1 MSNSIL
7 NVLAQQLGGDVV
19 NQLSQQLGTDP
30 QSTQTAVNTALP
42 LLLSALGRNTQDPQ
56 GAQSLFNAVTND
68 HNGSILN
75 DVTGFLTSGGN
86 PQAGNGILGHVLGN
100 ARPAVEQGVAQ
111 ASGLD
116 QGAAGQLLTMLAPL
130 VMGGLG
136 QAQQQQGLDVSGL
149 ASLLGGA
156 REHADSQLGGL
167 ASLLD
172 MNHDGSIMDEV
183 LSIGSK
189 VLGGLFGRK

>member
-7 NVLAQQLGGDVV
+7 NVLAQQLGGSTI

-30 QSTQTAVNTALP
+30 QSTQTAVNAALP
-42 LLLSALGRNTQDPQ
+42 LLLSALGRNTENPQ

-68 HNGSILN
+68 HDGSILN
-75 DVTGFLTSGGN
+75 DVAGFLMSGGN
-86 PQAGNGILGHVLGN
+86 PQTGNGILGHVLGS
-100 ARPAVEQGVAQ
+100 ARPNVEQGISQV
-111 ASGLD
+111 SGLN
-116 QGAAGQLLTMLAPL
+116 QSTTSQLLTMLAPL

-136 QAQQQQGLDVSGL
+136 QVQQQQGLDASGL

-156 REHADSQLGGL
+156 RENANSQLGGL

-189 VLGGLFGRK
+189 VLGGLFGRQ

>member
-1 MSNSIL
+1 MDSSIL
-7 NVLAQQLGGDVV
+7 NLLTQQLGGSAI

-30 QSTQTAVNTALP
+30 QSTQAAVSAALP
-42 LLLSALGRNTQDPQ
+42 LLLSALGRNTASPQ

-68 HNGSILN
+68 HDGSILN

-86 PQAGNGILGHVLGN
+86 PQTGNGILGHVLGN

-111 ASGLD
+111 VSGLN
-116 QGAAGQLLTMLAPL
+116 QGTAGQLLTMLAPL

-136 QAQQQQGLDVSGL
+136 QVQQQQGLDVNGM
-149 ASLLGGA
+149 ANLLGGA
-156 REHADSQLGGL
+156 REHANSQLGGL
-167 ASLLD
+167 TSLLD

-189 VLGGLFGRK
+189 VLGGLFGRN

>member
-7 NVLAQQLGGDVV
+7 NVLAQQLGGDTI

-30 QSTQTAVNTALP
+30 QNTQSAVNAALP
-42 LLLSALGRNTQDPQ
+42 LLLSALGRNTENPQ
-56 GAQSLFNAVTND
+56 GAQSLFNAVVND
-68 HNGSILN
+68 HNGSVLN
-75 DVTGFLTSGGN
+75 DVAGFLMSGGN
-86 PQAGNGILGHVLGN
+86 PQDGNGILGHILGG
-100 ARPAVEQGVAQ
+100 ARPNVEQGISQV
-111 ASGLD
+111 SGLN
-116 QGAAGQLLTMLAPL
+116 QSTTSQLLTMLAPL

-136 QAQQQQGLDVSGL
+136 QVQQQQGLDASGL
-149 ASLLGGA
+149 AGLLGGA

-172 MNHDGSIMDEV
+172 MNHDGSILDEV

-189 VLGGLFGRK
+189 VLGGLFGRQ